1 MIEKIRE
8 KLLKAIKLPLHTG
21 ISKYESPNSFGI
33 YRAEGGPALGVVGA
47 TYEPMDLNIY
57 LTSIVDSLSHFSS
70 KYDLGKLE
78 YNEYRGG
85 RKISL
90 DIETNEFEVKSPLI
104 GDTFK
109 SMISF
114 QSGFDGLT
122 KSSVTF
128 KVLRLVCTNGAKSW
142 KNDLDL
148 SYKNTLGNQGKII
161 GLVDEIVQI
170 EHNVT
175 EYQNDLSRIAQIKF
189 NKSQVNE
196 FYTKLLG
203 YSEAEYTDLPK
214 ISQNRFDEIQE
225 AVAIEEKDL
234 GMTPYTLLQGIT
246 RYNMTREDENSYL
259 YGAGEKMNKLAHQ
272 LLLKW
277 HY

>member
-1 MIEKIRE
+1 MIEKIKE
-8 KLLKAIKLPLHTG
+8 KLLKAVKIPLETG
-21 ISKYESPNSFGI
+21 LTGFESPGSYGI
-33 YRAEGGPALGVVGA
+33 YRDTGGNCLGVVGE
-47 TYEPMDLNIY
+47 TYQPIDLNIY
-57 LTSIVDSLSHFSS
+57 LNSIVKSLSHFST
-70 KYDLGKLE
+70 KYDLEKLN

-90 DIETNEFEVKSPLI
+90 DIETKEFEVKSPLV

-109 SMISF
+109 TMLSF
-114 QSGFDGLT
+114 QTGFDGLT
-122 KSSVTF
+122 KSSITF

-148 SYKNTLGNQGKII
+148 SYKNTFGNQGKII

-170 EHNVT
+170 EHNIE
-175 EYQNDLSRIAQIKF
+175 EYQSELSRIAQIKF
-189 NKSQVNE
+189 SKSQVNE

-203 YSEAEYTDLPK
+203 YSEAEYVDLPK
-214 ISQNRFDEIQE
+214 ISQNRFDKIQE
-225 AVAIEEKDL
+225 SVAIEEKDL

-246 RYNMTREDENSYL
+246 RYNMTREDSDSYL